1 MAALTK
7 LNASVTVGG
16 AVVHSGVT
24 VAMDDAS
31 GTVIVK
37 AVSGGVYGEVARFEG
52 VEFLWRKGNLDSGYL
67 LADGTPME
75 VAKAKGCGC
84 G

>member
-1 MAALTK
+1 MHF
-7 LNASVTVGG
+7 
-16 AVVHSGVT
+16 VHPIQAGSSIHAT
-24 VAMDDAS
+24 I

>member
-7 LNASVTVGG
+7 LNASVTVDGT
-16 AVVHSGVT
+16 VIHSGVN
-24 VAMDDAS
+24 VVMDDTL
-31 GTVIVK
+31 GTVVVK
-37 AVSGGVYGEVARFEG
+37 AASRGVYGEVARFEG

>member
-1 MAALTK
+1 VAALTK

-37 AVSGGVYGEVARFEG
+37 AAQENANFVVSVLEPEAENGFVAFRVIEASRGAVLPVHRF
-52 VEFLWRKGNLDSGYL
+52 F
-67 LADGTPME
+67 
-75 VAKAKGCGC
+75 
-84 G
+84 